1 MNLTELAT
9 RVERLHSDWLAAH
22 RADPDTRE
30 RMILA
35 AAELA
40 EQTLRIATQIR
51 AQLVELRDQ
60 FARIHVMGVDDM
72 PTAADY
78 RDHDEHNADV
88 REAIHHSAE
97 ELADQ
102 LDNWLAE
109 PNSVPTDNQE
119 FHA

>member
-9 RVERLHSDWLAAH
+9 RVERLHDEWLAAH

-40 EQTLRIATQIR
+40 EQTLRVATHMREQI
-51 AQLVELRDQ
+51 VGLRDQ
-60 FARIHVMGVDDM
+60 FAQLHVVGVDDA

-78 RDHDEHNADV
+78 RDHDERNADV
-88 REAIHHSAE
+88 REAIHRSAE
-97 ELADQ
+97 ALVAQ
-102 LDNWLAE
+102 LDDWLAE
-109 PNSVPTDNQE
+109 PNSAPQ
-119 FHA
+119 

>member
-9 RVERLHSDWLAAH
+9 QVERLHNEWIAAH

-40 EQTLRIATQIR
+40 EQTLRVATQMR
-51 AQLVELRDQ
+51 VQLVELRDQ
-60 FARIHVMGVDDM
+60 FARIHVIGVDDI

-88 REAIHHSAE
+88 REEIHHSAKA
-97 ELADQ
+97 LADH
-102 LDNWLAE
+102 LDNWLGD
-109 PNSVPTDNQE
+109 PNPAPTDNQE
-119 FHA
+119 FRA

>member
-9 RVERLHSDWLAAH
+9 QVQRLHDEWLAAH
-22 RADPDTRE
+22 RADTDTRE

-40 EQTLRIATQIR
+40 EQTLRVATHMRDQI
-51 AQLVELRDQ
+51 VGLRDQ
-60 FARIHVMGVDDM
+60 FAQLYVIGVDDT
-72 PTAADY
+72 PVAANY

-88 REAIHHSAE
+88 RAAIHRSAE
-97 ELADQ
+97 ALVAQ

-109 PNSVPTDNQE
+109 PNSAPNDTQE
-119 FHA
+119 FRA